1 MTTIKPIN
9 TETGEILEGRFG
21 FIPTKKVNG
30 FKDGWVAM
38 SQNAMQVI
46 LQMKCAGEISGRD
59 LDVLLYLTTILDF
72 ENSILVSHQ
81 TIADNLN
88 MNRPN
93 ASRSMKNLTEKGL
106 IIEGPKNG
114 RSKSYSLNP
123 TVGWKGTAKNHV
135 KHLKLVHS
143 SDQ

>member
-81 TIADNLN
+81 NIADNLN

-93 ASRSMKNLTEKGL
+93 ASRSMRNLTEKGCL
-106 IIEGPKNG
+106 LYTSPSPRDGLLSRMP
-114 RSKSYSLNP
+114 
-123 TVGWKGTAKNHV
+123 
-135 KHLKLVHS
+135 S
-143 SDQ
+143 SA

>member
-46 LQMKCAGEISGRD
+46 LQMKCTGEIDGRD
-59 LDVLLYLTTILDF
+59 LDVLLYLTTVLDF
-72 ENSILVSHQ
+72 ENSILVSQ
-81 TIADNLN
+81 KSISEALN
-88 MNRPN
+88 MKIPN
-93 ASRSMKNLTEKGL
+93 VSRSMKNLTEKNL

-135 KHLKLVHS
+135 RHLKLVHS
-143 SDQ
+143 KD